1 MCGLARPARGGRAP
15 PWGGRADCGRSRSP
29 SISSREPSPPHSG
42 HAPYGLLNENI
53 RGETSGKEMPHS
65 AQASFSEK
73 VFAAGF
79 VVAGVFVAGFF
90 VAGSVR
96 PARAG
101 GGLLGARPAPA

>member
-15 PWGGRADCGRSRSP
+15 PWGGRADCGTSRSP

-73 VFAAGF
+73 VLVAGGGVAEGF
-79 VVAGVFVAGFF
+79 VAGVVF
-90 VAGSVR
+90 AGSLSPER
-96 PARAG
+96 SH
-101 GGLLGARPAPA
+101 GGLPV